1 METRGDK
8 DMVKKISNFI
18 DTISFMLSVYA
29 IAFLVGSMSMYAGD
43 FIETKEFLIRLAICV
58 VLIIL

>member
-1 METRGDK
+1 
-8 DMVKKISNFI
+8 MVKKISNFI